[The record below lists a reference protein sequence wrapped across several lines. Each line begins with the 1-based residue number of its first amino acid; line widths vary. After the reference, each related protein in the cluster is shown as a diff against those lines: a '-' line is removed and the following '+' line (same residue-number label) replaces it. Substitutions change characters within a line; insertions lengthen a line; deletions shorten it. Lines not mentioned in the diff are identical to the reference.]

1 MENELFNNV
10 IKFNVVEKAKVVVVI
25 KCFKFEEEM
34 KKLKGIEVKEKWI
47 KIYKIELKFLY
58 IYVYVLFNWC
68 GSLID
73 KWLCVEDIDLFFDM
87 FCRVKLRECGLKD

>member
-34 KKLKGIEVKEKWI
+34 KKLKGIEVKEN
-47 KIYKIELKFLY
+47 ELKF
-58 IYVYVLFNWC
+58 I
-68 GSLID
+68 
-73 KWLCVEDIDLFFDM
+73 K
-87 FCRVKLRECGLKD
+87 

>member
-34 KKLKGIEVKEKWI
+34 KKLKGIEVKVKWI
-47 KIYKIELKFLY
+47 EIYKIELKFLY
-58 IYVYVLFNWC
+58 IYVYVLFYWC

-73 KWLCVEDIDLFFDM
+73 KWLCGRDWFIFWYVL
-87 FCRVKLRECGLKD
+87 